1 MSKGSKSPF
10 GKKVSTPGTS
20 QKIEIEVILPIHG
33 NPWERD
39 RSAPIPVSELSL
51 AESGSPAKF

>member
-10 GKKVSTPGTS
+10 GKKVSTPSTS
-20 QKIEIEVILPIHG
+20 QKIEIEVILPIRG

-39 RSAPIPVSELSL
+39 CSAPIPDSELSL